1 MRVRFLIVL
10 LLLSISAMAQQL
22 PTGMVYGKVIDE
34 QGHPIEMANVVVPEL
49 LAGYTTNSRGY
60 YELTLLSDTTWT
72 IHFSFVGY
80 EQKQATVRLKSGE
93 RRKLDM
99 VLHST
104 ATVLPDAVISDRATD
119 ASSLTRLDA
128 KQATLLPTMGGGI
141 ETLIKTLPGVVSNNE
156 LSSQYRVRGGNFDE
170 NLIYVNGIEIYRPFL
185 VGSGQ
190 QEGLSFV
197 NSRLVNNIEFSA
209 GGFAAE
215 YGDKMSSVLDVTYK
229 TPREFG
235 ASLSLSLLGAE
246 AHVEGATKNEKFS
259 YLVGARYKNTALAL
273 GMMDTK
279 GDYRPNFTDAQA
291 LFNYKFN
298 AKWDLSFLG
307 YYSKNRYMLIPQ
319 NAQVNFGTID
329 LPLQLNVYFDGQEV
343 DDYAT
348 GLGALT
354 LSFKP
359 NNNLDLKLI
368 ATAYSAYETERY
380 DIQEQYNFGV
390 RNTSFGSESFGEVI
404 ENHEVGT
411 LTKHARNAFYAQ
423 VYNIDHKGMYA
434 MDNNLLKWGIR
445 FQHQNIDDVVNE
457 WQIMD
462 SAGYILPHAP
472 DVIGGY
478 PDVLPEIGTDFMHR
492 SNNILSVNNI
502 DGFVQNSWTIPYR
515 DKGEF
520 VITGGV
526 RANYWGY
533 NKKVYVSPRAGIAYK
548 PSESKREVV
557 YRLSGGVY
565 NQTPFYREIR
575 NRDGT
580 LFKDAKAQQSYQVV
594 AGNDFKFRAWERPF
608 ILTTE
613 LYFKYFTHVVP
624 YDVDNV
630 RIRYYADQSAKAYT
644 TGIDIKV
651 NGEFVKGID
660 SWASLSFMRAREDIR
675 GDYYLLAAELDP
687 QVSHDYHRLNGG
699 PAQGALRRPSKGKRL
714 SFYNHSDSKVT
725 DTIPLGWHSRPS
737 DQLVNFSLF
746 FQDYIP
752 FAPTWRVNM
761 TLTFG
766 TGLPISDNNSA
777 FYSTSGRYKP
787 YRRVDIGFSKQLIS
801 EASSFSKK
809 NPLRYVRNMYLSVD
823 VFNLLNISNVISYN
837 WVKYIDNNY
846 YGAPNY
852 LTPRYVNVK
861 LVMEF

>member
-1 MRVRFLIVL
+1 MFGLVQKIINLAIFSYLFMRPKFLLIAL
-10 LLLSISAMAQQL
+10 LFLTCAAQAQHL
-22 PTGMVYGKVIDE
+22 PTATLYGKVIDE
-34 QGHPIEMANVVVPEL
+34 KGHPIEMANVMVVDL
-49 LAGYTTNSRGY
+49 LMGHTTNARGA
-60 YELTLLSDTTWT
+60 YELKVLSDTTLT
-72 IHFSFVGY
+72 VSFSYIGFD
-80 EQKQATVRLKSGE
+80 QKQFKVRLKEGE
-93 RRKLDM
+93 NRKLD
-99 VLHST
+99 VTLHSI
-104 ATVLPDAVISDRATD
+104 ATDLPDVVISDRGTE
-119 ASSLTRLDA
+119 ASSLTRLNA
-128 KQATLLPTMGGGI
+128 KQATLLPSMGGGV

-197 NSRLVNNIEFSA
+197 NSQLVNNIEFSA

-229 TPREFG
+229 TPDAFAG
-235 ASLSLSLLGAE
+235 SLTLSLLGAE
-246 AHVEGATKNEKFS
+246 AHVEGATHDNKFS
-259 YLVGARYKNTALAL
+259 YLIGARYKNTALAL

-298 AKWDLSFLG
+298 ERWDLSFLG

-319 NAQVNFGTID
+319 NAKINTGTID
-329 LPLQLNVYFDGQEV
+329 IPLQINVFFDGQEI
-343 DDYAT
+343 DDYTT
-348 GLGALT
+348 GLGAMT
-354 LSFKP
+354 LSYKP
-359 NNNLDLKLI
+359 NKNLNLKWI
-368 ATAYSAYETERY
+368 ASAYSAYETETF
-380 DIQEQYNFGV
+380 DIQEQYFFGI
-390 RNTSFGSESFGEVI
+390 RNTSFGSEDFGEVI

-411 LTKHARNAFYAQ
+411 LTKHARNGFYAQ
-423 VYNIDHKGMYA
+423 VYNFDHKGLYA
-434 MDNNLLKWGIR
+434 MDNQLLKWGLR
-445 FQHQNIDDVVNE
+445 FQHQEIDDVVDE
-457 WQIMD
+457 WQMFD
-462 SAGYILPHAP
+462 SAGYILPHVP

-478 PDVLPEIGTDFMHR
+478 PDVLPDIATDFTHK
-492 SNNILSVNNI
+492 SHNVLSINNL
-502 DGFVQNSWTIPYR
+502 DGYIQNSWTLPYQ

-533 NKKVYVSPRAGIAYK
+533 NHKVHISPRAGVAYK
-548 PSESKREVV
+548 PNADKRETV

-565 NQTPFYREIR
+565 TQTPFYREIR
-575 NRDGT
+575 NRDGS
-580 LFKDAKAQQSYQVV
+580 LFRDAKSQQSYQIV
-594 AGNDFKFRAWERPF
+594 AGNDFKFKAWNRPF
-608 ILTTE
+608 ILTSE
-613 LYFKYFTHVVP
+613 LYFKWFTHVVP

-644 TGIDIKV
+644 TGLDFKV

-675 GDYYLLAAELDP
+675 GDYYLVDAEGN
-687 QVSHDYHRLNGG
+687 RL
-699 PAQGALRRPSKGKRL
+699 P
-714 SFYNHSDSKVT
+714 FYNHSDAQVA
-725 DTIPLGWHSRPS
+725 DTVALGWHSRPS

-752 FAPTWRVNM
+752 NFPTWRVNM
-761 TLTFG
+761 TLSFG
-766 TGLPISDNNSA
+766 MGLPVPDNNSD
-777 FYSTSGRYKP
+777 FYSTSSRYQP

-801 EASSFSKK
+801 EASSFSKG
-809 NPLRYVRNMYLSVD
+809 NPLRYVRNMFISVD
-823 VFNLLNISNVISYN
+823 VFNLLDIPNVISYN
-837 WVKYIDNNY
+837 WVKYIDNRY